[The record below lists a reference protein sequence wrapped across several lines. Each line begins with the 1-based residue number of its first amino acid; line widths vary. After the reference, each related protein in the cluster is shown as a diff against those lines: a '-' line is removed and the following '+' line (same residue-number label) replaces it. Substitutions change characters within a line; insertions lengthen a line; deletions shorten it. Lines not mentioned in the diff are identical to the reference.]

1 MRKKREVEA
10 LHSIHVKIPE
20 ETLLKRIGVVQN
32 RKVSPRIKARI
43 KKAMQE
49 VSKCA
54 EGKAIY
60 SILPVVKKKGSVILD
75 GEFSFKSSKLNVLL
89 DFCDKAV
96 VFLVTI
102 GAGVERVIN
111 ENMES
116 QPHYGVIVD
125 AAASAAAEATA
136 QYIQDY
142 IEKRLNEEE
151 KTTLRFSPGYCDWP
165 ISEQV
170 EIFKILP
177 HQRIGVELSEN
188 SFMSPRKSVSG
199 VIGICPAD
207 TKFSGNICMNCKK
220 INCSYRRS
228 E

>member
-1 MRKKREVEA
+1 MHKEKEVEA

-20 ETLLKRIGVVQN
+20 ETLLKRIGGVQN
-32 RKVSPRIKARI
+32 GKVSPRIKAGI
-43 KKAMQE
+43 KKAMEAVNQY
-49 VSKCA
+49 A
-54 EGKAIY
+54 DPKAIY
-60 SILPVVKKKGSVILD
+60 RILPVVKKNGSVILN
-75 GEFSFKSSKLNVLL
+75 GEFFFKSPKLNVLF

-96 VFLVTI
+96 VFLVTL
-102 GAGVERVIN
+102 GPKVERVIN

-125 AAASAAAEATA
+125 AAASAAAEGAA

-142 IEKRLNEEE
+142 IEKKLNEEE
-151 KTTLRFSPGYCDWP
+151 KTTLRYSPGYCDWP
-165 ISEQV
+165 ISEQD

-199 VIGICPAD
+199 VIGICPANS
-207 TKFSGNICMNCKK
+207 KFSGNVCMNCKK
-220 INCSYRRS
+220 IDCPYRRS
-228 E
+228 N

>member
-1 MRKKREVEA
+1 MYMKKEVEA
-10 LHSIHVKIPE
+10 LHSIPVKIPE
-20 ETLLKRIGVVQN
+20 ETLLKRIGGVQN

-43 KKAMQE
+43 KKAMEE
-49 VSKCA
+49 VSQCV
-54 EGKAIY
+54 EPKAIY
-60 SILPVVKKKGSVILD
+60 SILPVAKKNGSIILD

-96 VFLVTI
+96 VFLVTL
-102 GAGVERVIN
+102 GSKVERVIN

-125 AAASAAAEATA
+125 AAASAAAESTA

-142 IEKRLNEEE
+142 IEKKLNEEE
-151 KTTLRFSPGYCDWP
+151 KTTLRYSPGYCDWP
-165 ISEQV
+165 ISEQDQ
-170 EIFKILP
+170 IFKILP

-199 VIGICPAD
+199 VIGICPTD
-207 TKFSGNICMNCKK
+207 TKFSGNVCMNCKK
-220 INCSYRRS
+220 INCPYRRS
-228 E
+228 K